1 MLVPIRWLKDYTDVN
16 VPVKEFVDRMVMSG
30 SNLETVEYFG
40 GDITNV
46 VMGKILSVDKH
57 PSADRLVVCKVD
69 VGEKEPVQIVTGATN
84 VFAGAFVAV
93 ALDGAHIPGP
103 LHGQQ
108 KKPEGD
114 VIRKGS
120 LRGVDSE
127 GMMCGCEELGF
138 DAKVVPV
145 RDKDGIWI
153 FDDEYVPGTD
163 IVKALGLDDAVVDF
177 EITPNRPDCLSM
189 IGMAREASATLGTPL
204 RYPKTECEKVS
215 PEKSE
220 DHIKVEIRR
229 PDLCKRYCCRV
240 IKDIKIAQSPW
251 WMQRALM
258 YSGMR
263 PINNIVDITNFVM
276 LEYGQPLHAFD
287 VRTVRGAKIVVDTC
301 PEGTIFK
308 TLDGQ
313 ERKLTDTMLTINDA
327 EGPMA
332 VAGVMGGLN
341 SEIEADTKTVLVESA
356 NFLGDSVRATSKKL
370 GLRTEASSRFEKG
383 IDPNLAKAA
392 CDRFCYLV
400 ELLGAGTVL
409 TGDVDVYPNVET
421 AKTIDIRT
429 SRMSKLMGVEVT
441 ADDIVR
447 LISPLEIKCEVKG
460 DVISVTPPTIRQDL
474 AIEEDYVEEISRMY
488 GYDKLPM
495 TIPRNSEPAVL
506 TDKQILRNLAKSVL
520 TSLGLSEFQTY
531 SFVSPKTVDR
541 VRVPQDSWKRNFI
554 KLINP
559 LGEDTSVMR
568 TTLLPNMLDCL
579 RTNYSRNNEAVRAF
593 ELGNTFINNGKG
605 GDGLPEERDSLC
617 IGCYGKGE
625 SFFTLKGVI
634 EELLRVLGIKNVEFV
649 AESGNASYHPGRCA
663 RVLKD
668 GNELAVFGQLHP
680 DIADSYDLGCEVYAA
695 ELDFEELFELSDTE
709 RKYKPL
715 PKFPALTRD
724 FAMVVEEKVQVG
736 ELEKLIAETAGELL
750 ESVKLFDVYRGAPV
764 PPGYK
769 SAAFSLVYRA
779 KDRTLTDTEVNA
791 INETVLAGLKD
802 KYNAVLREM

>member
-1 MLVPIRWLKDYTDVN
+1 
-16 VPVKEFVDRMVMSG
+16 
-30 SNLETVEYFG
+30 
-40 GDITNV
+40 
-46 VMGKILSVDKH
+46 
-57 PSADRLVVCKVD
+57 
-69 VGEKEPVQIVTGATN
+69 
-84 VFAGAFVAV
+84 
-93 ALDGAHIPGP
+93 
-103 LHGQQ
+103 
-108 KKPEGD
+108 
-114 VIRKGS
+114 
-120 LRGVDSE
+120 
-127 GMMCGCEELGF
+127 
-138 DAKVVPV
+138 
-145 RDKDGIWI
+145 
-153 FDDEYVPGTD
+153 
-163 IVKALGLDDAVVDF
+163 
-177 EITPNRPDCLSM
+177 
-189 IGMAREASATLGTPL
+189 
-204 RYPKTECEKVS
+204 
-215 PEKSE
+215 
-220 DHIKVEIRR
+220 
-229 PDLCKRYCCRV
+229 
-240 IKDIKIAQSPW
+240 
-251 WMQRALM
+251 
-258 YSGMR
+258 
-263 PINNIVDITNFVM
+263 
-276 LEYGQPLHAFD
+276 
-287 VRTVRGAKIVVDTC
+287 
-301 PEGTIFK
+301 
-308 TLDGQ
+308 
-313 ERKLTDTMLTINDA
+313 
-327 EGPMA
+327 
-332 VAGVMGGLN
+332 
-341 SEIEADTKTVLVESA
+341 
-356 NFLGDSVRATSKKL
+356 
-370 GLRTEASSRFEKG
+370 
-383 IDPNLAKAA
+383 
-392 CDRFCYLV
+392 
-400 ELLGAGTVL
+400 
-409 TGDVDVYPNVET
+409 
-421 AKTIDIRT
+421 
-429 SRMSKLMGVEVT
+429 
-441 ADDIVR
+441 
-447 LISPLEIKCEVKG
+447 
-460 DVISVTPPTIRQDL
+460 
-474 AIEEDYVEEISRMY
+474 
-488 GYDKLPM
+488 KLPM

-579 RTNYSRNNEAVRAF
+579 KTNYSRNNEAVRAF
-593 ELGNTFINNGKG
+593 ELGNTFINNGRG